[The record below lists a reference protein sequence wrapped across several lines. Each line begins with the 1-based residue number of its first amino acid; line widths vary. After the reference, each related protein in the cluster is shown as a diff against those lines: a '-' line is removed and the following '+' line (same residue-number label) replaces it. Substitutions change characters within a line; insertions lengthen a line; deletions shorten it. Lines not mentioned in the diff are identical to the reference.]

1 MTVFKSFLKILKK
14 KSVGVLI
21 YIIVF
26 LIITL
31 VNINSSDQNMNKAIG
46 NKVNSKTRISVQND
60 FSENPTYSGLEKY
73 LDDTFKTVKV
83 KNDRKTIT
91 ESLLNGYVHY
101 VLRIDGKGNMSYYTY
116 NDTGEAVMINQKIRE
131 YMKINNI
138 LKEFGIAKPVDKTK
152 EILAENVGISYVG
165 HDSNAEKLM
174 RDSMSSYYK
183 PLAFI
188 LMAILMI
195 GIYIGQSRFGESEIV
210 QRINI
215 SATSP
220 AKVNL
225 RVFLGAIAFMLIIWL
240 IFTVLSAY
248 SFGVK
253 NVLFVGFGRKFLLAS
268 ALYMLP
274 AGGIAF
280 LMAVISKSEAMNS
293 VLTNIISIGFAFISG
308 VFVPLNLL
316 PGFVQKIALISPMYW
331 YGKVCDLISADTFTI
346 ETSALFFGVQIF
358 MMCIF
363 VTAAI
368 LLLRN
373 RSTKK
378 LA

>member
-46 NKVNSKTRISVQND
+46 NKVNNKTRISVQND

-131 YMKINNI
+131 YMKTNNI

-152 EILAENVGISYVG
+152 EILAENVGISYVS

-274 AGGIAF
+274 AGKPAGDR
-280 LMAVISKSEAMNS
+280 KS
-293 VLTNIISIGFAFISG
+293 V
-308 VFVPLNLL
+308 V
-316 PGFVQKIALISPMYW
+316 
-331 YGKVCDLISADTFTI
+331 
-346 ETSALFFGVQIF
+346 
-358 MMCIF
+358 
-363 VTAAI
+363 
-368 LLLRN
+368 
-373 RSTKK
+373 
-378 LA
+378 